1 MLECNYG
8 NICKQFKHHALTSAL
23 RIFFAS
29 ENAGVYSMLEFYSK
43 LTFSQS
49 YLLETLVY
57 SRHIHIISSDR
68 KHHGFGF

>member
-29 ENAGVYSMLEFYSK
+29 ENAGVLLKVNF
-43 LTFSQS
+43 LTVLPIRNFSVQPS
-49 YLLETLVY
+49 YT
-57 SRHIHIISSDR
+57 
-68 KHHGFGF
+68 HHLK